1 MYFEKDY
8 ILRVIEMI
16 GQFLSRLK
24 EKTLLADQLA
34 ELDQLCREHV
44 GLTLEAGRTL
54 SEDTLHELLDHQA
67 VFILSEVLYIDSAMI
82 DWKDRDQADESAMK
96 SLRLLASLYEED
108 ELAELRSQRLKE
120 LSTRLREYMSAAD
133 YLDCARFSLNGGFY
147 SDTED
152 MVFLA
157 VENASDGEKEYYR
170 THGLS
175 LLYNMRVLPDDTLLP
190 GGMSRAEINESI
202 VDLQAVGME
211 GAVQ

>member
-54 SEDTLHELLDHQA
+54 SEDTLHDLLDHQA

-82 DWKDRDQADESAMK
+82 DWTDRDQADESAMK

-133 YLDCARFSLNGGFY
+133 YLDCARFFLNGGFY